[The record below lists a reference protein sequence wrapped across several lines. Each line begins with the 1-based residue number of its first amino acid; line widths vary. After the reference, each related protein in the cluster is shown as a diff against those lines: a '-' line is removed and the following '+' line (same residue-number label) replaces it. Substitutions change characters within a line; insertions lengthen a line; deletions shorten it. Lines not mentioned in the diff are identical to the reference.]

1 MVAKSVFVAKSAFVM
16 ATVDATAARLGA
28 PQRRIA
34 GRSDGRVRHAAPD
47 MRRTAHLSV
56 GLVVSVL
63 CGWLALRSV
72 DFHAVVRGIR
82 QADLTY
88 LAVALLLVV
97 VAFVIRGFRWQAMF
111 AEGVSTSTAMW
122 TTLVGLFLNVALPVR
137 AGEVGR
143 ALAMKRAAAI
153 PVVEALTATVLERV
167 YDVVALA
174 VLLLLTLPELPS
186 TVLVRTLAIASVALV
201 ALGALV
207 ALAAGRFLDRIQRL
221 AARAVRRILA
231 GDVRVSRAG
240 ASIRTG
246 LHAARRRRAAVQ
258 VFVLSVVSWVVLA
271 AANWAVLRA
280 VHVSV
285 PWSASLLVLVATNLA
300 AILPSTAASL
310 GVFEAAARVAL
321 TAYGVSA
328 TAGATAAIV
337 VHAVN
342 LAPAIVLGA
351 VGVVRLGLS
360 WRELRH
366 AADAPGR
373 LAVEPES
380 ATMQP

>member
-16 ATVDATAARLGA
+16 ATVDPTAARLAA

-34 GRSDGRVRHAAPD
+34 GGSDGRVRHAATD

-72 DFHAVVRGIR
+72 DLHAVVRGIR
-82 QADLTY
+82 QADLTD

-153 PVVEALTATVLERV
+153 PVVEALTATVVERV

-174 VLLLLTLPELPS
+174 VLLLLTLQELPS
-186 TVLVRTLAIASVALV
+186 TVLVRTLAVASVALV

-240 ASIRTG
+240 ASIRAG

-285 PWSASLLVLVATNLA
+285 PWSASVLVLVATNLA

-366 AADAPGR
+366 AGDAPGR